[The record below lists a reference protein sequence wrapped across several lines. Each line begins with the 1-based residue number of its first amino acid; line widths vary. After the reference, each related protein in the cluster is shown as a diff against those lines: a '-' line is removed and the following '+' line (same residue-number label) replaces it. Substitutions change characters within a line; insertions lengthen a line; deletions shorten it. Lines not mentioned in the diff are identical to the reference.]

1 MKIEKI
7 SIKNWRSIKDQVI
20 YAQDLMVI
28 IGQNNHGKSNLL
40 SSILFF
46 FGEIKHH
53 DLDFHRGATELFVEL
68 QFGSLDESDSSTFKK
83 YLTSEGKIVVRKTA
97 YLSGSFEYRGYI
109 ENPTEE
115 WLQEANASAY
125 TKRELASSLPFHP
138 YLPDTGRISK
148 QDIIDA
154 QATYIEQNRGAISF
168 SYELETTNFLGLKSV
183 ASRIFGEVY
192 FIPAVKE
199 ASDDFTSKD
208 SSVFGK
214 MYSDV
219 VALMSE
225 GNEEWKATKENLGKL
240 FATLN
245 KKDKDGNLNEG
256 RPKQLSDFEEEL
268 AKELVT
274 WGARVDIEVSSPDI
288 ESVFKANTQVWVD
301 DGVRTDIKRK
311 GHGLQRALT
320 VALIQVVA
328 KRAIAAAANS
338 DNEAEGARNVSNSR
352 YFIFEEPELYLH
364 PQAQR
369 SLFDSFINLSE
380 SGGQVILCTHSSGLI
395 DVERYKSIYIAT
407 KEAGSDETTVKQCVD
422 NLFESDANKDF
433 NLSYWINPDR
443 GELFFASKV
452 VLLEGATEK
461 TVFPLL
467 AKQIGVFRYDY
478 TLIDCGSKDS
488 IPLYVKLLNKF
499 KIPYVAVYD
508 RDHQQGKKPDAIT
521 SANTSTQKIEDAID
535 PSVGKSLILVN
546 DIEEELGLPKGGS
559 SKPYIALNH
568 ITSSGFVLNEKMKQK
583 IRFVYGIEFRYNKR
597 CPLTNV
603 RYALICR

>member
-53 DLDFHRGATELFVEL
+53 DLDFHRGSTELSVEL
-68 QFGSLDESDSSTFKK
+68 QFGCLDESDNITFKK

-97 YLSGSFEYRGYI
+97 YLGGSFEYRGYI

-138 YLPDTGRISK
+138 LLPATGRISK
-148 QDIIDA
+148 QDIVDA
-154 QATYIEQNRGAISF
+154 QTAYIEQNKEEISF
-168 SYELETTNFLGLKSV
+168 SYELEATNFLGLKSV
-183 ASRIFGEVY
+183 ASGIFGEVF

-225 GNEEWKATKENLGKL
+225 RNEEWKTTKENLGKL

-245 KKDKDGNLNEG
+245 KKDKDGNVNEG
-256 RPKQLSDFEEEL
+256 RPQQLSDFEEEL
-268 AKELVT
+268 ATELVT

-320 VALIQVVA
+320 VALIQIVA
-328 KRAIAAAANS
+328 KRAIAAAANN
-338 DNEAEGARNVSNSR
+338 DNEAEGARKVSNSR

-369 SLFDSFINLSE
+369 SLFDSFVNLSE
-380 SGGQVILCTHSSGLI
+380 SGSQVILCTHSSGLI
-395 DVERYKSIYIAT
+395 DVERYRSIYIAT
-407 KEAGSDETTVKQCVD
+407 KVSGSDETTVKQCVD
-422 NLFESDANKDF
+422 DLFEGDAKKAF

-452 VLLEGATEK
+452 VLLEGDTEK

-467 AKQIGVFRYDY
+467 AKEIGVFRYDY
-478 TLIDCGSKDS
+478 TLIDCGSKDN
-488 IPLYVKLLNKF
+488 IPLYAKLLNKF

-508 RDHQQGKKPDAIT
+508 RDHQQGKGADAIA
-521 SANTSTQKIEDAID
+521 SANTSTKKIEDVID
-535 PSVGKSLILVN
+535 PAVGKSLVLVN

-568 ITSSGFVLNEKMKQK
+568 ITSQRFILSEEMKQK
-583 IRFVYGIEFRYNKR
+583 IRLAYGVE
-597 CPLTNV
+597 V
-603 RYALICR
+603 QA

>member
-7 SIKNWRSIKDQVI
+7 SIRNWRSVRSQIIQ
-20 YAQDLMVI
+20 AQDLMVI

-53 DLDFHRGATELFVEL
+53 DLDFHRGASELFVEL
-68 QFGSLDESDSSTFKK
+68 QFGSLDDSDRTTFKK
-83 YLTSEGKIVVRKTA
+83 YLTSDGKMVVRKTA
-97 YLSGSFEYRGYI
+97 YLGGSFDYRGYI

-115 WLQEANASAY
+115 WLQESNAAAY
-125 TKRELASSLPFHP
+125 TNRELANSFPFHP
-138 YLPDTGRISK
+138 YLPNTGRISK
-148 QDIIDA
+148 QNIIDA
-154 QATYIEQNRGAISF
+154 QIAFIEQNREAISF

-183 ASRIFGEVY
+183 ASGIFGEVY

-225 GNEEWKATKENLGKL
+225 SNEEWKTTKESLGKL
-240 FATLN
+240 FSTLN
-245 KKDKDGNLNEG
+245 KNDKDGNLNEG
-256 RPKQLSDFEEEL
+256 RPQQLTDFEEEL
-268 AKELVT
+268 ATELVT
-274 WGARVDIEVSSPDI
+274 WRARVDIEVNSPDI

-320 VALIQVVA
+320 VALIHVVA
-328 KRAIAAAANS
+328 KRAIATAANNN
-338 DNEAEGARNVSNSR
+338 NEGEGIRKVSNSR

-369 SLFDSFINLSE
+369 SLFDSFVNLSE
-380 SGGQVILCTHSSGLI
+380 SGSQVILCTHSSGLI

-407 KEAGSDETTVKQCVD
+407 KEAGSDETSVKQCVD
-422 NLFESDANKDF
+422 DLFEGDAKKDF

-461 TVFPLL
+461 TVFPML
-467 AKQIGVFRYDY
+467 AKAIGAFRYDY
-478 TLIDCGSKDS
+478 TLIDCGSKDN
-488 IPLYVKLLNKF
+488 IPLYVKLLNRF

-508 RDHQQGKKPDAIT
+508 RDHQQGKSADAIA
-521 SANTSTQKIEDAID
+521 SANISTQKIEDAIN
-535 PSVGKSLILVN
+535 PVVGKSLVLVN
-546 DIEEELGLPKGGS
+546 DIEEELGLPTGGS

-568 ITSSGFVLNEKMKQK
+568 ITSQGFTLSEGMKQK
-583 IRFVYGIEFRYNKR
+583 IRLMYDVE
-597 CPLTNV
+597 
-603 RYALICR
+603 AHA

>member
-7 SIKNWRSIKDQVI
+7 TIKNWRSIKDQVI
-20 YAQDLMVI
+20 HAQDLMVI

-53 DLDFHRGATELFVEL
+53 DLDFHRGSTELFVEL
-68 QFGSLDESDSSTFKK
+68 QFGCLDESDSTTFKK

-97 YLSGSFEYRGYI
+97 YLGGSFEYRGYI

-138 YLPDTGRISK
+138 FLPATGRIAK

-154 QATYIEQNRGAISF
+154 QAAYIEQNRESINF
-168 SYELETTNFLGLKSV
+168 SYELEATNFLGLKSV
-183 ASRIFGEVY
+183 ASGIFGEVY

-225 GNEEWKATKENLGKL
+225 NNEEWKTTKENLGKL

-245 KKDKDGNLNEG
+245 KKDKDGNVNEG
-256 RPKQLSDFEEEL
+256 RPQQLSDFEEEL
-268 AKELVT
+268 ATELVT

-328 KRAIAAAANS
+328 KRAIAAAANNG
-338 DNEAEGARNVSNSR
+338 NEAEGARKVSNSR

-369 SLFDSFINLSE
+369 SLFDSFVNLSE
-380 SGGQVILCTHSSGLI
+380 SGSQVILCTHSSGLI
-395 DVERYKSIYIAT
+395 DVERYKSIYITT
-407 KEAGSDETTVKQCVD
+407 KETGSDETTVKQCVD
-422 NLFESDANKDF
+422 DLFEGDAKKDF

-467 AKQIGVFRYDY
+467 AKEIGVFRYDY
-478 TLIDCGSKDS
+478 TLIDCGSKDN

-508 RDHQQGKKPDAIT
+508 RDHQQGKSADAIA
-521 SANTSTQKIEDAID
+521 SANTSTQKIEDVID
-535 PSVGKSLILVN
+535 PAVGKSVVLVN

-568 ITSSGFVLNEKMKQK
+568 ITSQGFTLSERMQRK
-583 IRFVYGIEFRYNKR
+583 IRLAYGSE
-597 CPLTNV
+597 V
-603 RYALICR
+603 EA

>member
-7 SIKNWRSIKDQVI
+7 TIKNWRSIKDQVI
-20 YAQDLMVI
+20 HAQDLMVI

-46 FGEIKHH
+46 FGEIKSH
-53 DLDFHRGATELFVEL
+53 DLDFHSGSTELYVEL
-68 QFGSLDESDSSTFKK
+68 QFGCLDESDNTTFKK
-83 YLTSEGKIVVRKTA
+83 YLTSEGKIAVRKTA
-97 YLSGSFEYRGYI
+97 YLGGSFEYRGYI
-109 ENPTEE
+109 QNPAEE

-125 TKRELASSLPFHP
+125 AKRELASSLPFHSFIP
-138 YLPDTGRISK
+138 AAGRISK
-148 QDIIDA
+148 QDIVAA
-154 QATYIEQNRGAISF
+154 QAAYIEQNRESINF
-168 SYELETTNFLGLKSV
+168 SYELESTNFLGLKSV
-183 ASRIFGEVY
+183 ASGIFGEVY

-225 GNEEWKATKENLGKL
+225 SNEEWKATKDNLGRL

-245 KKDKDGNLNEG
+245 KKDKDGSANEG
-256 RPKQLSDFEEEL
+256 RPQQLSDFEEEL
-268 AKELVT
+268 STELVA
-274 WGARVDIEVSSPDI
+274 WGARVDIEISSPDI

-328 KRAIAAAANS
+328 KRAVAAASNAG
-338 DNEAEGARNVSNSR
+338 NEAEGARKASNSR

-369 SLFDSFINLSE
+369 SLFDSFVNLSE
-380 SGGQVILCTHSSGLI
+380 TGSQVILCTHSSGLI
-395 DVERYKSIYIAT
+395 DVERYRSIYIAT
-407 KEAGSDETTVKQCVD
+407 KEPRADATTVRQCVD
-422 NLFESDANKDF
+422 DLFQGDAKKDF

-443 GELFFASKV
+443 GELFFASRV
-452 VLLEGATEK
+452 LLLEGATEK

-467 AKQIGVFRYDY
+467 AKRLGVFRYDF

-488 IPLYVKLLNKF
+488 IPLYVRLLNKF
-499 KIPYVAVYD
+499 KIPYVAIYD
-508 RDHQQGKKPDAIT
+508 RDHQHGKSADAIV
-521 SANTSTQKIEDAID
+521 SADASTQKIEDAID
-535 PSVGKSLILVN
+535 PAVGKTVVLIN

-568 ITSSGFVLNEKMKQK
+568 ISSHGFTLSEGIKQK
-583 IRFVYGIEFRYNKR
+583 VRSVYGIEEE
-597 CPLTNV
+597 
-603 RYALICR
+603 A

>member
-7 SIKNWRSIKDQVI
+7 SIKNWRSIKDQII

-46 FGEIKHH
+46 FNEIKHH
-53 DLDFHRGATELFVEL
+53 DLDFHRGSTELYVEL
-68 QFGSLDESDSSTFKK
+68 QFGCLDGSDNTTFKK

-97 YLSGSFEYRGYI
+97 YLGGSFEYRGCI

-125 TKRELASSLPFHP
+125 TKRELANSLPF
-138 YLPDTGRISK
+138 YSFLPTAGRISR

-154 QATYIEQNRGAISF
+154 QTAYIKQNKEEIRF
-168 SYELETTNFLGLKSV
+168 SYELEATNFLGLKSV
-183 ASRIFGEVY
+183 ASGIFGEVY

-208 SSVFGK
+208 SSIFGK

-225 GNEEWKATKENLGKL
+225 SDEEWKATKENLGKM

-245 KKDKDGNLNEG
+245 KKDRDGNINNR
-256 RPKQLSDFEEEL
+256 RPQQLFDFEEEL
-268 AKELVT
+268 ATELVT
-274 WGARVDIEVSSPDI
+274 WGAKVDIEVSPPDI
-288 ESVFKANTQVWVD
+288 ENVFKTNTQVWID

-320 VALIQVVA
+320 VALIQIVA
-328 KRAIAAAANS
+328 KRAIAAATNNH
-338 DNEAEGARNVSNSR
+338 NEAEGARKVSNSR

-364 PQAQR
+364 PQAQQ
-369 SLFDSFINLSE
+369 SLFDSFVNLSE
-380 SGGQVILCTHSSGLI
+380 SGSQVILCTHSSGLI
-395 DVERYKSIYIAT
+395 DVERYKSIYIAS
-407 KEAGSDETTVKQCVD
+407 KERGTDETTVKQCVD
-422 NLFESDANKDF
+422 DLFEGDAKKDF

-467 AKQIGVFRYDY
+467 AKKIGVFRYDY
-478 TLIDCGSKDS
+478 TLIDCGSKDN
-488 IPLYVKLLNKF
+488 IPLYIKLLNKF

-508 RDHQQGKKPDAIT
+508 LDHQQGKNLNAIA
-521 SANTSTQKIEDAID
+521 SADKSTQKIEEVID
-535 PSVGKSLILVN
+535 PTVGKSLVLVN
-546 DIEEELGLPKGGS
+546 DIEEELGLPKGDS

-568 ITSSGFVLNEKMKQK
+568 ITSQEFTLSEKMEQK
-583 IRFVYGIEFRYNKR
+583 IRLAYG
-597 CPLTNV
+597 V
-603 RYALICR
+603 

>member
-7 SIKNWRSIKDQVI
+7 WIKNWRSVKEERLQ
-20 YAQDLMVI
+20 AQDLMVI

-46 FGEIKHH
+46 FGEIKHQ
-53 DLDFHRGATELFVEL
+53 DLDFYHGSTELFVEI
-68 QFGSLDESDSSTFKK
+68 QFGSLDDADKTTFKK
-83 YLTSEGKIVVRKTA
+83 YLTSENKLIVRKSA
-97 YLSGSFEYRGYI
+97 FLGGSFEYRGYI

-138 YLPDTGRISK
+138 FLPDSGRITK
-148 QDIIDA
+148 QNIIDA
-154 QATYIEQNRGAISF
+154 QNAYIEQNRGNVDFSF
-168 SYELETTNFLGLKSV
+168 ELEGTNFLGLKTV
-183 ASRIFGEVY
+183 AKGIFGEVY

-214 MYSDV
+214 MYADV
-219 VALMSE
+219 VSLMSE
-225 GNEEWKATKENLGKL
+225 RNEDWKETKEKLGRL
-240 FATLN
+240 FSTLN
-245 KKDKDGNLNEG
+245 KKDHEGNNNND
-256 RPKQLSDFEEEL
+256 RPKQLSDFEQEL
-268 AKELVT
+268 TDELIS
-274 WGARVDIEVSSPDI
+274 WGARVDIEVSAPDI
-288 ESVFKANTQVWVD
+288 ENVFKANTQVWVD

-328 KRAIAAAANS
+328 KRAVADA
-338 DNEAEGARNVSNSR
+338 EAEGADAQGNRKASNSR

-369 SLFDSFINLSE
+369 SLFDSFVGLSE
-380 SGGQVILCTHSSGLI
+380 SGSQVILCTHSSGLI

-407 KEAGSDETTVKQCVD
+407 KEDETNGTKVKQCTED
-422 NLFESDANKDF
+422 LFEGDSKKDF

-461 TVFPLL
+461 TVLPLL
-467 AKQIGVFRYDY
+467 AKELGVYKYEY
-478 TLIDCGSKDS
+478 TLIDCGSKDN
-488 IPLYVKLLNKF
+488 IPLYVKLMNKF
-499 KIPYVAVYD
+499 SIPYVAVYD
-508 RDHQQGKKPDAIT
+508 RDHQPHKGADAIA
-521 SANTSTQKIEDAID
+521 SADKSTQKIEDEIDGAIGC
-535 PSVGKSLILVN
+535 SVVLEN
-546 DIEEELGLPKGGS
+546 DIEEELGLPNGGS
-559 SKPYIALNH
+559 SKPYVALSH
-568 ITSSGFVLNEKMKQK
+568 ITSEGFAVAPAMEAK
-583 IRFVYGIEFRYNKR
+583 IRSIYD
-597 CPLTNV
+597 
-603 RYALICR
+603 ALA

>member
-7 SIKNWRSIKDQVI
+7 TIKNWRSIKAQVI

-53 DLDFHRGATELFVEL
+53 DLDFHKGSTELFVEL
-68 QFGSLDESDSSTFKK
+68 QFGSLDDSDNTTFKK
-83 YLTSEGKIVVRKTA
+83 YLTSEGNIVVRKTA
-97 YLSGSFEYRGYI
+97 YLGGSFEYRGYI

-115 WLQEANASAY
+115 WLQEANANAY

-138 YLPDTGRISK
+138 FLPATGRISK
-148 QDIIDA
+148 QDIVDA
-154 QATYIEQNRGAISF
+154 QAAYIEQNRDAINF
-168 SYELETTNFLGLKSV
+168 SYELEATNFLGLKTV
-183 ASRIFGEVY
+183 ASGIFGAVY

-199 ASDDFTSKD
+199 ASDDFISKD

-225 GNEEWKATKENLGKL
+225 SNDEWKTTKENLGKL

-245 KKDKDGNLNEG
+245 KKDKDGNVNEG

-268 AKELVT
+268 ATELVT

-288 ESVFKANTQVWVD
+288 ESVFKANTEVWVD

-328 KRAIAAAANS
+328 KRAIAAAANNG
-338 DNEAEGARNVSNSR
+338 NESEGSRKVSNSR

-369 SLFDSFINLSE
+369 SLFDSFVNLSE
-380 SGGQVILCTHSSGLI
+380 SGSQVILCTHSSGLI

-407 KEAGSDETTVKQCVD
+407 KETGSDETTVKQCVD
-422 NLFESDANKDF
+422 DLFEGEAKKDF

-467 AKQIGVFRYDY
+467 AKKIGVFRYDY
-478 TLIDCGSKDS
+478 TLIDCGSKDN

-499 KIPYVAVYD
+499 KIPYLAVYD
-508 RDHQQGKKPDAIT
+508 RDHQQGKGVDAIA
-521 SANTSTQKIEDAID
+521 SANTSTQKIEDVID
-535 PSVGKSLILVN
+535 PAVGTSLVLVN

-568 ITSSGFVLNEKMKQK
+568 ITSQGFTLSEGMKQK
-583 IRFVYGIEFRYNKR
+583 ISLAYGIE
-597 CPLTNV
+597 V
-603 RYALICR
+603 EA

>member
-1 MKIEKI
+1 
-7 SIKNWRSIKDQVI
+7 
-20 YAQDLMVI
+20 MVI

-40 SSILFF
+40 SSVLFF
-46 FGEIKHH
+46 FGEIKQQ
-53 DLDFHRGATELFVEL
+53 DLDFFHGSSELFVEIE
-68 QFGSLDESDSSTFKK
+68 FGDLDESDKTTFKK

-97 YLSGSFEYRGYI
+97 FLGGSFEYRGYI
-109 ENPTEE
+109 ENPSED

-138 YLPDTGRISK
+138 YIPDSGRITK
-148 QDIIDA
+148 QNIIDA
-154 QATYIEQNRGAISF
+154 QNEYIKNNREDIQFAF
-168 SYELETTNFLGLKSV
+168 ELETTNFLGLKSV
-183 ASRIFGEVY
+183 AKGIFGEVY

-199 ASDDFTSKD
+199 ASDDFSSKD

-214 MYSDV
+214 MYADV

-225 GNEEWKATKENLGKL
+225 HNDDWKDTKEKLGQL
-240 FATLN
+240 FSTLN
-245 KKDKDGNLNEG
+245 KKDHEGNENND
-256 RPKQLSDFEEEL
+256 RPKQLTDFE
-268 AKELVT
+268 KELTDELVA
-274 WGARVDIEVSSPDI
+274 WGAKVDIEVSAPDI
-288 ESVFKANTQVWVD
+288 ENVFKANTQVWVD

-328 KRAIAAAANS
+328 KKAFA
-338 DNEAEGARNVSNSR
+338 EAESAEEQGNRKASNSR

-369 SLFDSFINLSE
+369 SLFDSFVALSE
-380 SGGQVILCTHSSGLI
+380 SGSQVILCTHSSGLI

-407 KEAGSDETTVKQCVD
+407 KNDEVNGTKVKQCTED
-422 NLFESDANKDF
+422 LFEGDSKKDF

-467 AKQIGVFRYDY
+467 AKKIGVFRYDY
-478 TLIDCGSKDS
+478 TLIDCGSKDN

-508 RDHQQGKKPDAIT
+508 RDHQQGKGADAIA
-521 SANTSTQKIEDAID
+521 SANTSTQKIEDVID
-535 PSVGKSLILVN
+535 PAVGKSLVLVN

-568 ITSSGFVLNEKMKQK
+568 VTSQGFTLSEGMKQK
-583 IRFVYGIEFRYNKR
+583 ISLAYGIE
-597 CPLTNV
+597 V
-603 RYALICR
+603 EA

>member
-1 MKIEKI
+1 VKIEKV

-20 YAQDLMVI
+20 QAQDLMVI

-53 DLDFHRGATELFVEL
+53 DLDFHRGSTELFVEL
-68 QFGSLDESDSSTFKK
+68 QFGSLDDSDKTTFKK
-83 YLTSEGKIVVRKTA
+83 YLTSEEKIVVRKTA
-97 YLSGSFEYRGYI
+97 YLGGSFEYRGYI

-125 TKRELASSLPFHP
+125 TKRELANSLSFHSF
-138 YLPDTGRISK
+138 LPQDGRITK
-148 QDIIDA
+148 QNIVDA
-154 QATYIEQNRGAISF
+154 QAAYIQQNKDSINFSF
-168 SYELETTNFLGLKSV
+168 ELEATNFLGLKSV
-183 ASRIFGEVY
+183 AAGIFGDVY

-214 MYSDV
+214 MYADV
-219 VALMSE
+219 VSLMSE
-225 GNEEWKATKENLGKL
+225 NNEEWRKTKENLGKL

-245 KKDKDGNLNEG
+245 KKDKDGNENQG

-268 AKELVT
+268 TSELVS

-288 ESVFKANTQVWVD
+288 ESVFKANTQVWID

-328 KRAIAAAANS
+328 KRTIAATENVG
-338 DNEAEGARNVSNSR
+338 DENERARKVSNSR

-369 SLFDSFINLSE
+369 SLFDSFVSLSE
-380 SGGQVILCTHSSGLI
+380 SGSQVILCTHSSGLI

-407 KEAGSDETTVKQCVD
+407 KGNGSDETKIKQCID
-422 NLFESDANKDF
+422 DLFEGDAKKDF

-452 VLLEGATEK
+452 ILLEGATEK

-467 AKQIGVFRYDY
+467 AKELEVFRYDY
-478 TLIDCGSKDS
+478 TLIDCGSKDN

-499 KIPYVAVYD
+499 MIPYVAVYD
-508 RDHQQGKKPDAIT
+508 RDHQQYKGPDAIA
-521 SANTSTQKIEDAID
+521 SANTSTQKIEEVIN
-535 PSVGKSLILVN
+535 PVIGSSIVLNN
-546 DIEEELGLPKGGS
+546 DIEEELGLPQGGS
-559 SKPYIALNH
+559 SKPYVALNH
-568 ITSSGFVLNEKMKQK
+568 VTSDAFSLSNEMKQK
-583 IRFVYGIEFRYNKR
+583 IRLVYD
-597 CPLTNV
+597 T
-603 RYALICR
+603 